1 MLATRNRPELDTNLA
16 SEGLTA
22 SIGKSCNSGSRE
34 TKSVR
39 WILLG
44 ILVTAFIALSGEKIV
59 AMILPPLPVTPAV
72 SITEP
77 SWNGMLIRFT
87 ITENWK
93 DSPAVAPIAAIRSDQ
108 ALWNRMHLANWDTVP
123 APLREE
129 VLETM
134 FRRYQHVVADPK
146 VWDAMRASDWDQ
158 VPQPIRVMAFR
169 HMTEYWSG
177 FYHVGA
183 DFHIPRRLMADTLSA
198 IVMTE
203 SWFEHRAVNTGHK
216 GRGDLGVAQ
225 ASAEARERMRTLYR
239 ANRVDVLLHD
249 KDYFDPWRGTRFVAI
264 WMRLMLEEAGGDL
277 DLAIRAYH
285 SGAPGALNGDG
296 GDYLKAVK
304 RYRLFLRNPPD
315 NTPAWNFLWHQDQTR
330 LATIRP

>member
-1 MLATRNRPELDTNLA
+1 MA
-16 SEGLTA
+16 SESLTA
-22 SIGKSCNSGSRE
+22 SIGKSRNSGSRE
-34 TKSVR
+34 TKTVR

-44 ILVTAFIALSGEKIV
+44 ILVAACVVFSVEKIV
-59 AMILPPLPVTPAV
+59 AMILPPLPARPAV
-72 SITEP
+72 SLTDP
-77 SWNGMLIRFT
+77 SGNGLLIRFT

-93 DSPAVAPIAAIRSDQ
+93 HSPAVAPIDVIRSDE

-123 APLREE
+123 APLREQ

-134 FRRYQHVVADPK
+134 FRRYQYVVADTK
-146 VWDAMRASDWDQ
+146 IWDAMRASDWDQ

-169 HMTEYWSG
+169 HMAEYWSG

-183 DFHIPRRLMADTLSA
+183 DFHIPRRLMADTVSA

-203 SWFEHRAVNTGHK
+203 SWFEHRAVNIGHR

-239 ANRVDVLLHD
+239 TNRVDVLLDD

-277 DLAIRAYH
+277 DLAIQAYH
-285 SGAPGALNGDG
+285 SGTSGALNRDDR
-296 GDYLKAVK
+296 DYLKAVK
-304 RYRLFLRNPPD
+304 RNRGFLRNPPD
-315 NTPAWNFLWHQDQTR
+315 DTPAWKFLWHLDQGS
-330 LATIRP
+330 LYS

>member
-1 MLATRNRPELDTNLA
+1 LA

-39 WILLG
+39 WIVLG
-44 ILVTAFIALSGEKIV
+44 ILVTVCVVLSIEKIV
-59 AMILPPLPVTPAV
+59 EMILPPLPAKPAI
-72 SITEP
+72 SLTEP

-93 DSPAVAPIAAIRSDQ
+93 QSPVVAPIAAIRSDQ
-108 ALWNRMHLANWDTVP
+108 ALWNRMHLTNWDTVP
-123 APLREE
+123 APLREQ

-134 FRRYQHVVADPK
+134 FRRYQYVVADPK
-146 VWDAMRASDWDQ
+146 VWDAMRASDWDH
-158 VPQPIRVMAFR
+158 VPQPIRAMAFR
-169 HMTEYWSG
+169 HMAEYWSG
-177 FYHVGA
+177 FYHVGVA
-183 DFHIPRRLMADTLSA
+183 FHIPRRLMADTLSA

-203 SWFEHRAVNTGHK
+203 SWFEHRAVNTGQR

-239 ANRVDVLLHD
+239 TNRVDVLLHD

-277 DLAIRAYH
+277 DLAIGAYH
-285 SGAPGALNGDG
+285 CGASGALNGDG
-296 GDYLKAVK
+296 RDYLKAVK
-304 RYRLFLRNPPD
+304 RYRRFLRNPPD
-315 NTPAWNFLWHQDQTR
+315 NTPAWKFLWHQDQGSLSTLYALR
-330 LATIRP
+330 

>member
-1 MLATRNRPELDTNLA
+1 MA
-16 SEGLTA
+16 SESLTA

-44 ILVTAFIALSGEKIV
+44 ILVAVSVLFSVEKIV
-59 AMILPPLPVTPAV
+59 AMILPPLPAKPAV
-72 SITEP
+72 SLTEP
-77 SWNGMLIRFT
+77 SWEGMLIRFT

-93 DSPAVAPIAAIRSDQ
+93 HSPVVAPIAALSSDE

-123 APLREE
+123 APLREQ

-134 FRRYQHVVADPK
+134 LRRYQYVVADPK
-146 VWDAMRASDWDQ
+146 VWDAMRASDWDH
-158 VPQPIRVMAFR
+158 VPQPIRAMAFR
-169 HMTEYWSG
+169 HMAEYWSG
-177 FYHVGA
+177 FYHVGV
-183 DFHIPRRLMADTLSA
+183 DFHIRRRLMADTLSA

-203 SWFEHRAVNTGHK
+203 SWFEHRAVNIGHR

-239 ANRVDVLLHD
+239 TNRVDVLLHD
-249 KDYFDPWRGTRFVAI
+249 KDYFDPWCGTRFVAI

-277 DLAIRAYH
+277 DLAIQAYH
-285 SGAPGALNGDG
+285 SGASGALNGDG
-296 GDYLKAVK
+296 RDYLKAVK
-304 RYRLFLRNPPD
+304 RYRRFLRNPPD
-315 NTPAWNFLWHQDQTR
+315 NNPAWKFLWHQDQR
-330 LATIRP
+330 IALYSLRFAVNVPSPNSPA